1 MPDHLQTLDCLQVL
15 DNPGEMY
22 LHALLLKEDETLRAI
37 SGARAPRACA
47 RWNYCS
53 GRIFLFA
60 RSGI

>member
-1 MPDHLQTLDCLQVL
+1 MPDHLMTLDCLQVL

-22 LHALLLKEDETLRAI
+22 LHALLLNKDETLRAI